1 MKTIASYKVLMD
13 LQIKVG
19 LLKKESPTDLEVI
32 KKANEDLEAYLAF
45 CLSADEM
52 STNCTVGF
60 LDNL

>member
-19 LLKKESPTDLEVI
+19 LLKKESLTDLEVI
-32 KKANEDLEAYLAF
+32 KKANEELDAYLAF

-52 STNCTVGF
+52 STNGMVGF